1 MLLRNTG
8 YFYSASLIRFFSPKN
23 SWCLL
28 GGREGADHPLS
39 KHALDGLAQIYMIEI
54 DFDAFHYFYPPKL
67 CLCVLQ

>member
-1 MLLRNTG
+1 MPVGREE
-8 YFYSASLIRFFSPKN
+8 
-23 SWCLL
+23 